1 MTADSSHRPSNQPE
15 FKPDL
20 GETAVPTAS
29 EAAAAPPRA
38 QPPSQAYWY
47 LVCVLLLVIIGCLAY
62 LWSSEH
68 NSRVAAQN
76 DLKALSDR
84 DRQQNEAVQAFLSR
98 INGAVAPL
106 QADERSSHTVTIEGR
121 SRQAVVI
128 SDDTARRL
136 GFAPGEVILA
146 GSGNSPATA
155 PASSVQR

>member
-68 NSRVAAQN
+68 NSRVAG
-76 DLKALSDR
+76 R
-84 DRQQNEAVQAFLSR
+84 MISR
-98 INGAVAPL
+98 P
-106 QADERSSHTVTIEGR
+106 
-121 SRQAVVI
+121 SR
-128 SDDTARRL
+128 T
-136 GFAPGEVILA
+136 GT
-146 GSGNSPATA
+146 GNKMRPCRPS
-155 PASSVQR
+155 